1 MKRVMSIHTRLLL
14 GLVIPLILVA
24 ALISIDTYLQSR
36 KISNQLYDQ
45 TLLSVMLVISESVI
59 ASEGDL
65 LSENILEALTENLGD
80 QFFYHVAG
88 PDNVFVTGYS
98 GVPKYAGERPGSPTE
113 AFFYDAVYQGD
124 PVRAVTVSQ
133 LVTEHEINGWMTI
146 TAWQRVSQRQGLVLD
161 LLSNSVLRM
170 MLIVVSAGVIVWIAL
185 SVGLRPLENL
195 RRSIERRSPDDLT
208 PIKFEPPSEDRNVVD
223 SMNGLFGELAK
234 ANQVRERFIGD
245 AAHQLRNPIA
255 AIKTQS
261 ETALL
266 SEDLNDYRQSL
277 QKILQTTENTGR
289 MVEQLLTS
297 ARAHATNPQ
306 QAKTF
311 AVDAVVREVAE
322 NSAAM
327 ALQKGH
333 DFVYE
338 GEGEDFRIKG
348 YPRLFGE
355 AVANLIDNAIRH
367 TPRGTQITVGLE
379 NGRDDGLAR
388 VYVADEG
395 PGFSDDEFRQLLEPF
410 ATGETET
417 QGNGLGLA
425 VVDDIARMHGG
436 NLVVDPAR
444 NGRGKQLSI
453 TLPVSTA

>member
-1 MKRVMSIHTRLLL
+1 
-14 GLVIPLILVA
+14 
-24 ALISIDTYLQSR
+24 
-36 KISNQLYDQ
+36 
-45 TLLSVMLVISESVI
+45 
-59 ASEGDL
+59 
-65 LSENILEALTENLGD
+65 
-80 QFFYHVAG
+80 
-88 PDNVFVTGYS
+88 
-98 GVPKYAGERPGSPTE
+98 
-113 AFFYDAVYQGD
+113 
-124 PVRAVTVSQ
+124 
-133 LVTEHEINGWMTI
+133 
-146 TAWQRVSQRQGLVLD
+146 
-161 LLSNSVLRM
+161 M
-170 MLIVVSAGVIVWIAL
+170 MLIVVSAGIIVWIAL

-195 RRSIERRSPDDLT
+195 RRSIERRSADDLT
-208 PIKFEPPSEDRNVVD
+208 PIQFEPPAEVRNVVA

-266 SEDLNDYRQSL
+266 SENLHDYRESL
-277 QKILQTTENTGR
+277 RKILQTTENTGR

-306 QAKTF
+306 QARTF
-311 AVDAVVREVAE
+311 AVDEVVREVAE
-322 NSAAM
+322 NSASM

-333 DFVYE
+333 EFVYE
-338 GEGEDFRIKG
+338 GEGKSVRIRG

-367 TPRGTQITVGLE
+367 TPRGTQITVGIE
-379 NGRDDGLAR
+379 NGRVDGRAC

-395 PGFSDDEFRQLLEPF
+395 PEFSDEEFRRLLEPF
-410 ATGETET
+410 ATGETES

-436 NLVVDPAR
+436 NLVIDSAR
-444 NGRGKQLSI
+444 NGRGKQFSI
-453 TLPVSTA
+453 TLPLSTA